1 MLCQSCVTCV
11 TDSRPAQA
19 VSFCVA
25 EEVVTSRVSCAPGNQ
40 AEFSAEMLIHCT
52 GLKHLDQP
60 GVWLFPKLLVCL
72 GCGFAQFSVPEKE
85 LALLGSCAPT
95 SATSTT
101 QQGVDEEALP
111 IEWIL

>member
-19 VSFCVA
+19 VGFCVA

-72 GCGFAQFSVPEKE
+72 EKE
-85 LALLGSCAPT
+85 LSLLGSCAPT
-95 SATSTT
+95 SAASTT